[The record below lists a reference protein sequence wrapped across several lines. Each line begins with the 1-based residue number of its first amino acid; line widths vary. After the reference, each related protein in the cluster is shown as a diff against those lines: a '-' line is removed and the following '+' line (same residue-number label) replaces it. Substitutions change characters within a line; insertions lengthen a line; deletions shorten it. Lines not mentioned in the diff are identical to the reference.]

1 MKLDEALRI
10 LGFESHNELPKLKDI
25 QKQFHRLCKEK
36 HPDKNNGSKESTAA
50 FQILLDAYH
59 TAGKAAE
66 KVAPENDD
74 IDDII
79 ARKVFKQFQF
89 SSVKVNSQSVT
100 IKTEKSLNAT
110 WLDVLTSNLGDPVST
125 KDIHG
130 KKFTFVDSC
139 EEPSTCVYL
148 TLYHTGNL
156 LVQAQGNKQSINIHF
171 IDSHLRDL
179 FIQVYKRA
187 KQLEKQSGYQSHKT
201 SLRKLTKNNK
211 NPLKKIK
218 CPKCDY
224 ITNITSHLAKH
235 MKKVHGNSVARKLS
249 ISFDESPSSSAD
261 PFSAI
266 STLHC
271 RLCGS
276 DFDTESEMSNH
287 IKSVHEITCP
297 LCSKIL
303 YDKFDLD
310 MHMNTHT
317 TPEDIKCKFCGSN
330 FLTDADLRLHLAT
343 HQTKNDKNKDDNK
356 TLAQE
361 LVEIGEIPLL
371 QNHPDVLQVTL
382 SNCATCKVSFGDD
395 EDLRVHM
402 EKDHETMIPYKC
414 DKCNFTTA
422 EAVVFKHHTLLMHV
436 PGFEC
441 IECKKIIFPDDN
453 VICCSNCD
461 YFFHKHCTSYVQAIE
476 TENAWCCHN
485 CLPKSSEDVALQP
498 NTCYLCH
505 FQAGNEA
512 SLSTHML
519 SNHCPDIA
527 TQCDLCDKRFAYK
540 DTLIIHMKNHHPFQ
554 SSEFSQ
560 TLEEEPEVNPWD
572 KYELSLESNQI
583 KEHMEEH
590 STTAFSCE
598 ICELAFLTIEMLN
611 THTEEYH
618 TNERAQCDV
627 CNTNLTST
635 EDLSTH
641 VCDTSLKLCLECTK
655 QIKESDKHTVT
666 CSKCLACYHKKCRE
680 LRSATGRSC

>member
-1 MKLDEALRI
+1 MA
-10 LGFESHNELPKLKDI
+10 
-25 QKQFHRLCKEK
+25 
-36 HPDKNNGSKESTAA
+36 T
-50 FQILLDAYH
+50 
-59 TAGKAAE
+59 
-66 KVAPENDD
+66 ENDD

-139 EEPSTCVYL
+139 EEPSMCVYL

-171 IDSHLRDL
+171 IDSHLRYL

-271 RLCGS
+271 GLCGS
-276 DFDTESEMSNH
+276 DFDTESELSNH

-317 TPEDIKCKFCGSN
+317 TPDDIQF
-330 FLTDADLRLHLAT
+330 
-343 HQTKNDKNKDDNK
+343 
-356 TLAQE
+356 
-361 LVEIGEIPLL
+361 
-371 QNHPDVLQVTL
+371 
-382 SNCATCKVSFGDD
+382 
-395 EDLRVHM
+395 
-402 EKDHETMIPYKC
+402 PY
-414 DKCNFTTA
+414 
-422 EAVVFKHHTLLMHV
+422 
-436 PGFEC
+436 
-441 IECKKIIFPDDN
+441 
-453 VICCSNCD
+453 
-461 YFFHKHCTSYVQAIE
+461 
-476 TENAWCCHN
+476 
-485 CLPKSSEDVALQP
+485 
-498 NTCYLCH
+498 
-505 FQAGNEA
+505 
-512 SLSTHML
+512 
-519 SNHCPDIA
+519 
-527 TQCDLCDKRFAYK
+527 R
-540 DTLIIHMKNHHPFQ
+540 
-554 SSEFSQ
+554 
-560 TLEEEPEVNPWD
+560 
-572 KYELSLESNQI
+572 
-583 KEHMEEH
+583 
-590 STTAFSCE
+590 
-598 ICELAFLTIEMLN
+598 
-611 THTEEYH
+611 
-618 TNERAQCDV
+618 
-627 CNTNLTST
+627 
-635 EDLSTH
+635 
-641 VCDTSLKLCLECTK
+641 
-655 QIKESDKHTVT
+655 
-666 CSKCLACYHKKCRE
+666 CR
-680 LRSATGRSC
+680 S

>member
-1 MKLDEALRI
+1 MKLDKALRI
-10 LGFESHNELPKLKDI
+10 LGFESHTELPKLKDI
-25 QKQFHRLCKEK
+25 QKQFHRLCKVK

-89 SSVKVNSQSVT
+89 SSVKVNSQLVT

-130 KKFTFVDSC
+130 KKFTFIDSC
-139 EEPSTCVYL
+139 E
-148 TLYHTGNL
+148 
-156 LVQAQGNKQSINIHF
+156 
-171 IDSHLRDL
+171 
-179 FIQVYKRA
+179 
-187 KQLEKQSGYQSHKT
+187 
-201 SLRKLTKNNK
+201 
-211 NPLKKIK
+211 
-218 CPKCDY
+218 
-224 ITNITSHLAKH
+224 AKH

-249 ISFDESPSSSAD
+249 ISFDKSPSSSAD

-271 RLCGS
+271 GLCGS

-287 IKSVHEITCP
+287 IKSVHEIMCS

-310 MHMNTHT
+310 IHMNTHT

-330 FLTDADLRLHLAT
+330 FLTDADLSLHLAT
-343 HQTKNDKNKDDNK
+343 HQTKSDTNKDDNK

-371 QNHPDVLQVTL
+371 QNHPDVMQVSL
-382 SNCATCKVSFGDD
+382 PNCATCNVSFGDN

-422 EAVVFKHHTLLMHV
+422 EAVVFKHHTLLIHV
-436 PGFEC
+436 SGFEC
-441 IECKKIIFPDDN
+441 IECKKIIFPNDN
-453 VICCSNCD
+453 VICCSKCD

-485 CLPKSSEDVALQP
+485 CLPKSSEDVVLQP

-505 FQAGNEA
+505 F
-512 SLSTHML
+512 
-519 SNHCPDIA
+519 
-527 TQCDLCDKRFAYK
+527 
-540 DTLIIHMKNHHPFQ
+540 
-554 SSEFSQ
+554 
-560 TLEEEPEVNPWD
+560 
-572 KYELSLESNQI
+572 
-583 KEHMEEH
+583 
-590 STTAFSCE
+590 
-598 ICELAFLTIEMLN
+598 
-611 THTEEYH
+611 
-618 TNERAQCDV
+618 
-627 CNTNLTST
+627 
-635 EDLSTH
+635 
-641 VCDTSLKLCLECTK
+641 
-655 QIKESDKHTVT
+655 
-666 CSKCLACYHKKCRE
+666 
-680 LRSATGRSC
+680 